1 MRLRKIAILLVA
13 VPVAIWAADPFV
25 GTWKMNPS
33 KSHYTKGTPPKEQT
47 VTISESGDN
56 QDVTVTITAAD
67 GASIS
72 YHFMTP
78 AKGGTGSVV
87 QGAGFDA
94 VTAKRI
100 NENSRQTHFTQGGK
114 EVRTVQTAVSKDG
127 KTMRATVKG
136 ADAQGKPVDG
146 TVVYDKQ

>member
-1 MRLRKIAILLVA
+1 MRLRKMAILLVA

-72 YHFMTP
+72 YHFCG
-78 AKGGTGSVV
+78 ASERWNRQRGS
-87 QGAGFDA
+87 GS
-94 VTAKRI
+94 RI
-100 NENSRQTHFTQGGK
+100 RCRHGQTNQ
-114 EVRTVQTAVSKDG
+114 
-127 KTMRATVKG
+127 
-136 ADAQGKPVDG
+136 
-146 TVVYDKQ
+146 